1 MAYTIQFWNTTTLS
15 NVYLPIV
22 RMIITRAGGNTN
34 RSLNNNE
41 ITDHSVAYDE
51 LHADNS
57 VDNDRGD
64 YLEDMIQNER

>member
-1 MAYTIQFWNTTTLS
+1 
-15 NVYLPIV
+15 
-22 RMIITRAGGNTN
+22 MIITRAGGNTN

>member
-1 MAYTIQFWNTTTLS
+1 M
-15 NVYLPIV
+15 YLPIV